1 LQTIETYFA
10 THAIVK
16 CVGEFSPVIAL
27 KGCLIDPLNRPLSI
41 FYTEND
47 LATLIICKGSNR
59 LYTIIEKII
68 GKR

>member
-1 LQTIETYFA
+1 M
-10 THAIVK
+10 K
-16 CVGEFSPVIAL
+16 RVGEFSPVKAL
-27 KGCLIDPLNRPLSI
+27 KSRLIDPLNRPLSI